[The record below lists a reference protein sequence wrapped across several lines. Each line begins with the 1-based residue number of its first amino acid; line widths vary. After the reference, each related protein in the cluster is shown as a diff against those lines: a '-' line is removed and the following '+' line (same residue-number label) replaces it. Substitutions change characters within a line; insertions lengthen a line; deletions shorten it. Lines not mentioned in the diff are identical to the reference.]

1 MAIDPER
8 IDAVTFD
15 SYGTVVDVDGVE
27 EALSERVEN
36 PRPVSR
42 LWRFRSLLYSV
53 TGNVVGVYEPFYD
66 VLRYS
71 LSYALAVHGE
81 DLPEGEREAILEAYH
96 DLRAFEDV
104 APGMDRLDDAGY
116 DLGILSNG
124 TPEMLGSMVE
134 SAGIGGLLERTISA
148 DELERFKPAPELYRH
163 AADRVGAQ
171 IENCCHVSALWF
183 DVQGA
188 ANAGMQTVW
197 VNRTGGP
204 RDPFGLSPD
213 LVVEGFDEVADAL
226 E

>member
-1 MAIDPER
+1 VI
-8 IDAVTFD
+8 
-15 SYGTVVDVDGVE
+15 
-27 EALSERVEN
+27 
-36 PRPVSR
+36 
-42 LWRFRSLLYSV
+42 
-53 TGNVVGVYEPFYD
+53 GVYEPFYD
-66 VLRYS
+66 LLGYS

-81 DLPEGEREAILEAYH
+81 DLPDSEREAILEAYH

-104 APGMDRLDDAGY
+104 GPGMDRLYDADY

-124 TPEMLGSMVE
+124 TPEMLDSMVE

-148 DELERFKPAPELYRH
+148 DEVERFKPDPAMYRH
-163 AADRVGAQ
+163 AADRMGVDV
-171 IENCCHVSALWF
+171 ENCCHVSALWF

-197 VNRTGGP
+197 VNREGGP

-213 LVVEGFDEVADAL
+213 LVVGDFGEVADAL